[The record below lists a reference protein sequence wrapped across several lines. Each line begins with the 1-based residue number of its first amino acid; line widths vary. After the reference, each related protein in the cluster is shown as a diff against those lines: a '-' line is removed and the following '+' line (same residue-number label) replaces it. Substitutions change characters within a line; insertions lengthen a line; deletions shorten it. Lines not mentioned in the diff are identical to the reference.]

1 MYINCFIQ
9 KKNFLRIK
17 GFDKNFEIIGDYDF
31 FYKVSK
37 KYKFSVLQEPL
48 TNYLIDENTTI
59 KKLNVRISE
68 MRKWMK
74 INYEP
79 KYRDQFEKINQK
91 IYFFECN
98 HHILNR
104 NIINFFRSLK
114 KITDV
119 RIKIKINFKN

>member
-1 MYINCFIQ
+1 
-9 KKNFLRIK
+9 
-17 GFDKNFEIIGDYDF
+17 
-31 FYKVSK
+31 
-37 KYKFSVLQEPL
+37 
-48 TNYLIDENTTI
+48 
-59 KKLNVRISE
+59 
-68 MRKWMK
+68 MK

-91 IYFFECN
+91 NLFFECN

-119 RIKIKINFKN
+119 RIKLKLNLKLIYLLIMR